1 MRQIYLCL
9 SLSLIFSTVFGQKLT
24 DKFNYKATYQLT
36 WQIDSTNAESVQSE
50 KMVLFIGDGISRFSS
65 LNLLKTDSLSAQ
77 RKKNFKNTGRLMS
90 PPQTEFEY
98 KLFKNLNIGK
108 LYFFERV
115 AKDRFKYTEELPL
128 QEWEIHSETKEISG
142 YNVQKATT
150 SFAGRDYIAWFS
162 AEIPISD
169 GPYKFSGLPG
179 LIIEIAGTQN
189 YYHFKMTGFRELD
202 TDASITIEEDQY
214 TTVSKAEFLAA
225 EENYNRDPLGALSKA
240 GITIG
245 WSKER
250 EKEAEKELKE
260 NFKSRNNPIELE

>member
-1 MRQIYLCL
+1 MKNLYFSLLFIL
-9 SLSLIFSTVFGQKLT
+9 SFSVATAQELT

-36 WQIDSTNAESVQSE
+36 WQIDSTDAESVQSE

-65 LNLLKTDSLSAQ
+65 LNLLKADSLSAE
-77 RKKNFKNTGRLMS
+77 RKKNFKKTGRFMS

-142 YNVQKATT
+142 YTVQKATT
-150 SFAGRDYIAWFS
+150 NYAGRDYVAWFT

-179 LIIEIAGTQN
+179 LIIEIADTQN
-189 YYHFKMTGFRELD
+189 YYHFKITGFRELD
-202 TDASITIEEDQY
+202 TNASSTIEEDRY
-214 TTVSKAEFLAA
+214 TTVSKVDFLSAQ
-225 EENYNRDPLGALSKA
+225 ENYSRDPLGALSKA

-245 WSKER
+245 WSEER
-250 EKEAEKELKE
+250 EKEAKKELKE